1 MRSVIARSALLLIA
15 ATSCAPSTA
24 PPPKPVAPSA
34 AAPPPAPDT
43 RLADAVDAYVT
54 GFGRNWGDAFAFSG
68 YVAVAHDGQLVFGK
82 GYGQADRNWGIVAG
96 PDTRFRIGSTSKPF
110 TAIGILQLEERGL
123 LRLEDPVRK
132 YLPELPPMAEPV
144 TIHHC
149 LTHTSGLPPLPDD
162 EALVAETG
170 QPHPVASAFASYK
183 DKALMFAPGERFQ
196 YSNAGFTV
204 LAAILERVSGQ
215 SYEAYMREHVFGPA
229 GMARTTTVS
238 RPSPPPGTAVGYDLD
253 ARGNLS
259 LAKEPWYVL
268 FGCGAILST
277 ANDLIAFDR
286 ALSGTLLLG
295 EASKR
300 RMVTPERD
308 VGGIVSTSARYG
320 LGWLVSE
327 DAGHPVF
334 WHPGGIHG
342 FETSFARVPDAK
354 LTVVVLSNRFGDQD
368 LVDKIATAARD
379 MALTGKAPAPTEEPA
394 AGPLDAST
402 VAALAGDYGVD
413 APSRAALLSKF
424 TPDVVDR
431 WAGLSM
437 TVENGHL
444 FVAIGEPG
452 PEVFRGADGT
462 LFARQN
468 DLRLAV
474 ERDRAGRARAVVLT
488 WAHPG
493 GRSVRYARLGTAV
506 EPPPAGSCPAGMV
519 RLPGGHLEGERGG
532 PVASFCLDATEV
544 TVGAHAAC
552 VRSGRCKPAPTTALF
567 EGITAELAAKWNP
580 TCNGARKDR
589 LDHPVNCVDWAQSS
603 AYCRAQ
609 GKRLPTEQEWE
620 WAARG
625 GDQQRAYPWG
635 YRAPTSQLCWSGVEK
650 RMSTCPVGGFREGDA
665 LGGIHD
671 LAGNVGEWTST
682 STSDG
687 HVVKA
692 AGWNTDVPAQA
703 EGVTRDV
710 GIPIF
715 RGPSTGFRC
724 AQ

>member
-1 MRSVIARSALLLIA
+1 MVDARLGEAI
-15 ATSCAPSTA
+15 
-24 PPPKPVAPSA
+24 
-34 AAPPPAPDT
+34 
-43 RLADAVDAYVT
+43 DAYVA
-54 GFGRNWGDAFAFSG
+54 GFGRSWGDAFAFSG
-68 YVAVAHDGQLVFGK
+68 YVAVARDGQIVFGK

-110 TAIGILQLEERGL
+110 TAIGILQLEQGGL

-132 YLPELPPMAEPV
+132 YLPELPPMADPV

-162 EALVAETG
+162 DALVAETG

-183 DKALMFAPGERFQ
+183 DKALMFPPGERFE

-229 GMARTTTVS
+229 GMAHTTTVS
-238 RPSPPPGTAVGYDLD
+238 RPSPPPETAVGYDID
-253 ARGNLS
+253 ARGNIS
-259 LAKEPWYVL
+259 VAKDPWYVL

-277 ANDLIAFDR
+277 ANDLVAFDR

-295 EASKR
+295 EAAKR
-300 RMVTPERD
+300 RMFSPERD
-308 VGGIVSTSARYG
+308 VGGIVETPSRYG

-327 DAGHPVF
+327 DAGHQVF

-354 LTVVVLSNRFGDQD
+354 LTVVVLSNRFDD
-368 LVDKIATAARD
+368 LGLTGKIAEAARET
-379 MALTGKAPAPTEEPA
+379 ALTGKAPPPNEEPV

-413 APSRAALLSKF
+413 APSRAMLLAKF
-424 TPDVVDR
+424 TPDIVER
-431 WAGLSM
+431 WAGLSL
-437 TVENGHL
+437 TAENGHL
-444 FVAIGEPG
+444 FVAVGEPG
-452 PEVFRGADGT
+452 PEVFRGVDGI
-462 LFARQN
+462 LFAKQD
-468 DLRLAV
+468 DLRVTV
-474 ERDRAGRARAVVLT
+474 ERDDAGRTRAVVLT
-488 WAHPG
+488 RAHPG
-493 GRSVRYARLGTAV
+493 GLSVRYLLLGAAMD
-506 EPPPAGSCPAGMV
+506 PPPAGTCPTGMV
-519 RLPGGHLEGERGG
+519 RLPGGPLAGAHGG
-532 PVASFCLDATEV
+532 LVAPFCMDVSEV
-544 TVGAHAAC
+544 TVGAYSAC
-552 VRSGRCKPAPTTALF
+552 VRSGRCPPAPTTAMF
-567 EGITAELAAKWNP
+567 EGITDELRAKWNP
-580 TCNGARKDR
+580 TCNGARRDR

-603 AYCRAQ
+603 TYCRAV

-625 GDQQRAYPWG
+625 GDQSRAYPWG
-635 YRAPTSQLCWSGVEK
+635 YRAPASQLCWSGAEK
-650 RMSTCPVGGFREGDA
+650 RMSTCSVGSFPAGDA

-682 STSDG
+682 STAGG

-692 AGWNTDVPAQA
+692 AGWNADVPAQA
-703 EGVTRDV
+703 EGVTREI

-724 AQ
+724 VQ